1 LSGWRSVP
9 RERRDRLGEG
19 PLWAPRDNAL
29 YWTDILD
36 RRLNRLDLAT
46 SVVETWEMPDTIG
59 WIIEREQGGFVAGLG
74 RRIVSLELDPLEIR
88 TVAEPEPE
96 RDGNRLN
103 DAKAD
108 PEGRIWAGSMPLG
121 GDHPTGALYR
131 LDPDGRVAR
140 VDDGYMVANGP
151 ALSPDGGFL
160 YHADSGRGVVY
171 RFPLEAGRLAFR
183 EPFIRFEP
191 GWGAP
196 DGMTCDAD
204 GGLWI
209 AHWGGGCVSRFD
221 PAGARERSIAL
232 PASQITSCAFAG
244 EDLDRM
250 FVTSARDGVDEP
262 EAGRLF
268 EVDPGCCGLPTHRYG
283 G

>member
-1 LSGWRSVP
+1 MRA
-9 RERRDRLGEG
+9 RRDRLGEG
-19 PLWAPRDNAL
+19 PLWVARENAL

-36 RRLNRLDLAT
+36 RRVSRLHLAT
-46 SVVETWEMPDTIG
+46 SAVDSWELPDTVG
-59 WIIEREQGGFVAGLG
+59 WIIERERGGFVAGLG
-74 RRIVSLELDPLEIR
+74 RRIVSLALDPLQIEPL
-88 TVAEPEPE
+88 ADPEPE
-96 RDGNRLN
+96 RQANRLN

-108 PEGRIWAGSMPLG
+108 SEGRIWAGSMPREA
-121 GDHPTGALYR
+121 DRPTGALYR
-131 LDPDGRVAR
+131 LDPDRRVSR
-140 VDDGYMVANGP
+140 VDDGYIVANGP
-151 ALSPDGGFL
+151 ALSPDGCWL

-171 RFPLEAGRLAFR
+171 RFRLEEGRLTSR
-183 EPFIRFEP
+183 EEFIRFEP

-244 EDLDRM
+244 QDLDRM
-250 FVTSARDGVDEP
+250 FVTSACDGVDEP

-268 EVDPGCCGLPTHRYG
+268 EVDPGCRGQPGHRFG